1 MRRFH
6 VRVAG
11 FLNLKFFSLEIKW
24 PILTRKRCIF
34 VVIVNEP
41 LKTFLLDLLTHPRQR
56 DPTCSPMFQNI
67 AQKGATTVLN

>member
-1 MRRFH
+1 MANTNAKTLHFRR
-6 VRVAG
+6 
-11 FLNLKFFSLEIKW
+11 
-24 PILTRKRCIF
+24 
-34 VVIVNEP
+34 IVNEP